1 MGGTPTYK
9 RESLRHTKEV
19 GTITIQEGCASDLQG
34 GGGGATSIQEGGAPD
49 IQGGATAIQEGEPQT
64 YKGGSHH
71 TEGGASV
78 TQGGRHHH
86 SRAGP
91 SDVQNGGGGHH
102 HTREGHLRH
111 TISRGFPIIYEGS
124 SQTYKGG
131 GGAITVQEGEHQT

>member
-1 MGGTPTYK
+1 MWGRTPTYK

-34 GGGGATSIQEGGAPD
+34 GGGAPPAYKKGEPQIYRGAQLPYKRGSLRHTK
-49 IQGGATAIQEGEPQT
+49 GGATTQKGVLPLHKGDATTIQERALQT
-64 YKGGSHH
+64 FKM
-71 TEGGASV
+71 
-78 TQGGRHHH
+78 
-86 SRAGP
+86 
-91 SDVQNGGGGHH
+91 GGGHH